1 MTPEERLDLASLHAL
16 SLLEGEQASFAA
28 WLEGTDPAFAAE
40 VAAFSESVATL
51 ADTVP
56 PVQPSDLLRE
66 RVLSM
71 AKVSH
76 SPLVGKSGVSS
87 WTGWAAA
94 ALLALSAAWMWT
106 ARESLEKENSGL
118 RVQVSQVRKE
128 SRLTD
133 LHIATLEGQLEQYK
147 GSRAVVVWDPT
158 NGQGQIQLANLPQL
172 DAGKDYQLW
181 VVDPAQKHPV
191 NAGLIHRGPDGSAK
205 VPFQPVQLVKDA
217 AAFAISVEKKGGV
230 DVGEGPIV
238 ILGK

>member
-1 MTPEERLDLASLHAL
+1 MTPEERSDLASLHAL

-28 WLEGTDPAFAAE
+28 WLEATDPTFAAE
-40 VAAFSESVATL
+40 VGAFSESVATL
-51 ADTVP
+51 TDAVP
-56 PVQPSDLLRE
+56 PVQPPDLLRE

-71 AKVSH
+71 AKVTH
-76 SPLVGKSGVSS
+76 PTVVTKSVSTS
-87 WTGWAAA
+87 WIGWAAA

-118 RVQVSQVRKE
+118 KEQLSQVGKE

-133 LHIATLEGQLEQYK
+133 LRIAALEGQLEQYK
-147 GSRAVVVWDPT
+147 GTRAVVVWDPT
-158 NGQGQIQLANLPQL
+158 NSEGQIQLANLPQL

-191 NAGLIHRGPDGSAK
+191 NAGLIHRNPDGSAK

-217 AAFAISVEKKGGV
+217 AAFAISVEKEGGV
-230 DVGEGPIV
+230 DVAEGPIV

>member
-1 MTPEERLDLASLHAL
+1 MTPEDRSDLASLHAL

-28 WLEGTDPAFAAE
+28 WLEATDPAFAAE
-40 VAAFSESVATL
+40 VTAFAESAATL
-51 ADTVP
+51 ADAVP

-71 AKVSH
+71 AKASH
-76 SPLVGKSGVSS
+76 SASVRKSGPSS

-94 ALLALSAAWMWT
+94 ALLALSAAWIWT

-118 RVQVSQVRKE
+118 RDQLSQVGKD

-133 LHIATLEGQLEQYK
+133 LRIAALEGQLEQYN
-147 GSRAVVVWDPT
+147 GTRAVVVWDPT
-158 NGQGQIQLANLPQL
+158 NGEGQIQLANLPQL

-181 VVDPAQKHPV
+181 IVDPAQKHPV
-191 NAGLIHRGPDGSAK
+191 NAGLIHRDADGSAK
-205 VPFQPVQLVKDA
+205 VPFRPVQLVKEA
-217 AAFAISVEKKGGV
+217 AAFAISVEKEGGV